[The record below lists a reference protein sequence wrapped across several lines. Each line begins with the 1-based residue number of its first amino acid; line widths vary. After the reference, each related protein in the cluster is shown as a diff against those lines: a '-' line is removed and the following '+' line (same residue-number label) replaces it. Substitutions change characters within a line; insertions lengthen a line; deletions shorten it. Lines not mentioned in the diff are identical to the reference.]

1 LSRSG
6 GVTVVKIGGGV
17 GRNRAALERVCIEVG
32 EAAREWPIVVIPG
45 GGPLADGVRELDA
58 RMGLTNDTAHWMA
71 ILAMDQFAHV
81 LASRIPDALLV
92 DEPGDIREGLQ
103 LHRAVVL
110 APSRW
115 VRSADP
121 LPHTWDVTSDS
132 IAAFVAGALDARR
145 LILIKPVSNV
155 PNLVD
160 RYFARSLPAEMP
172 WSILPCERIQ
182 ELTTELSR

>member
-1 LSRSG
+1 LSRSR
-6 GVTVVKIGGGV
+6 VTVVKIGGGV
-17 GRNRAALERVCIEVG
+17 SRNRGAFERVCTKVG

-45 GGPLADGVRELDA
+45 GGPLADAVRDLDE

-81 LASRIPDALLV
+81 LASRIPEALLV
-92 DEPGDIREGLQ
+92 DEPGCIREGLVSR
-103 LHRAVVL
+103 RAVVL

-132 IAAFVAGALDARR
+132 IAAFVAGALDARH
-145 LILIKPVSNV
+145 LILIKPVSHV
-155 PNLVD
+155 PDLVD
-160 RYFARSLPAEMP
+160 PYFARSLPAEMP
-172 WSILPCERIQ
+172 WSILPCERIE
-182 ELTTELSR
+182 ELTAELSR